1 MVEADGSLRVVDYT
15 ADSKNGFNAVVKHK
29 GKSHHPVGEASSHS
43 EINLK
48 PGKSDIKQ
56 ASASYLYSHDVEQ
69 SYSEPK
75 VTTHF
80 ESNNGVISKIKPSLV
95 KNDYPQQY
103 STSTE
108 SNQLPPI
115 KTTYVYVPKEE
126 VAPSKSPKETVKY
139 RTPTYVPQYSSDT
152 DIKQTEEF
160 QSLPVDLSLLKQ
172 DPSQE
177 LFPLDVSLI
186 KPIEIDLSQSANYNT
201 INQKIVE
208 SGGSLTSH
216 SIPKN
221 HAPEPV
227 KELSQ
232 EQLAKY
238 LTEYY
243 KTAGDDEFR
252 PVTQKTPQ
260 TYRSGKRP
268 VTTPG
273 LKNYSSQ
280 SEYSYNRQKSDGY
293 DRISS
298 GEPVAFPANSEDS
311 SPAPE
316 TKRPAKRIVRNRQ
329 GNRRVVYKRTT
340 TYANVDDK

>member
-29 GKSHHPVGEASSHS
+29 GKSHHSVGEASSHS

-48 PGKSDIKQ
+48 PGKPEIKQ
-56 ASASYLYSHDVEQ
+56 ASASYLYPQDVEQ

-80 ESNNGVISKIKPSLV
+80 ESSSGVISKPTASLV
-95 KNDYPQQY
+95 KDDYPQQY

-126 VAPSKSPKETVKY
+126 IAPSKSPKETVKY
-139 RTPTYVPQYSSDT
+139 RTHSYIPQYSSD
-152 DIKQTEEF
+152 IKQTEDF
-160 QSLPVDLSLLKQ
+160 HSLPVDLSLLKQ
-172 DPSQE
+172 DSSEE

-186 KPIEIDLSQSANYNT
+186 KPIEIDLSKSANYNA
-201 INQKIVE
+201 ISQKIVQ
-208 SGGSLTSH
+208 SGGSFISQG
-216 SIPKN
+216 IPKN
-221 HAPEPV
+221 HAPEPI

-243 KTAGDDEFR
+243 KTAGEDEFR
-252 PVTQKTPQ
+252 PITQKTPQ
-260 TYRSGKRP
+260 TYRSGKKP

-280 SEYSYNRQKSDGY
+280 SDYSSYSRQKTDGY

-298 GEPVAFPANSEDS
+298 GEPVAFPANNEDS
-311 SPAPE
+311 SAAPE
-316 TKRPAKRIVRNRQ
+316 TKKPAKRVVRNRQ

-340 TYANVDDK
+340 TYANTDDK